1 MCTIVMVMVME
12 EVVVAAEESHRLDS
26 CLDSDLNLF
35 YYLGLVLGA
44 ISVIVT
50 KFLME
55 LNKKL
60 HGIYFYSYAKNKI
73 T

>member
-35 YYLGLVLGA
+35 YHLGLVLYY
-44 ISVIVT
+44 I
-50 KFLME
+50 F
-55 LNKKL
+55 
-60 HGIYFYSYAKNKI
+60 
-73 T
+73 